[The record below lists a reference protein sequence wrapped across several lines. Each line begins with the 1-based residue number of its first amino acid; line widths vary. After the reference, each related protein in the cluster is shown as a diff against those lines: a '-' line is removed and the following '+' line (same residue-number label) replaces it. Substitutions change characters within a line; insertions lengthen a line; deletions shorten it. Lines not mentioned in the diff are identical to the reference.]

1 MENKIKE
8 MKKEAQGSIQSYI
21 ILIKGKSLTYFV
33 QTDNVTLTP
42 SINSPIIALDLL
54 FKVHY
59 VLNVTYPTTLL
70 NFFSFLEHYCFK
82 FSSEKAHAFVSS
94 THINICNTTP
104 ISNVID
110 NTSDT

>member
-8 MKKEAQGSIQSYI
+8 MKKEAQGPIQPYI

-82 FSSEKAHAFVSS
+82 ISSEKAHAFVSS
-94 THINICNTTP
+94 THINICNTT